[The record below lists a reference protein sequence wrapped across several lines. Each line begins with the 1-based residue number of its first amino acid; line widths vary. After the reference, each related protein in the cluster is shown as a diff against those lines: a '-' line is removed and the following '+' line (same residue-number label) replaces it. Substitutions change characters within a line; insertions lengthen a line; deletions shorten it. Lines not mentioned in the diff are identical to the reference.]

1 MKALAVFSAV
11 LSVVNGV
18 CFRAQCWPVC
28 LPVTP
33 CAHLRNA
40 CASAG
45 FTVQPLALRSTST
58 KPDVR
63 MMPFPVNRP
72 WVGTW
77 PSSFSTPSYS
87 DDPPSAEAAV
97 NSLTLALQTA
107 SCGTYKMT
115 YTKDEAA
122 KEAIERAIEAADAA
136 AVDPEKLRVAREVI
150 ASLEALPPIRGLV
163 QGRGPFGDVQIA
175 LFGCGR
181 RVKSRACA
189 RKKFAVWESHS

>member
-1 MKALAVFSAV
+1 MFSPWWVSKLRRHRSVLVAAILAAVKMKGLVVFSVV
-11 LSVVNGV
+11 LSGVEGV
-18 CFRAQCWPVC
+18 CFRLVLARVFPLHPALTHSPSCV
-28 LPVTP
+28 
-33 CAHLRNA
+33 RNV

-45 FTVQPLALRSTST
+45 FTVQPLALRSTSFT
-58 KPDVR
+58 PAVR

-77 PSSFSTPSYS
+77 PSSFSTPAYN

-122 KEAIERAIEAADAA
+122 RDAIERAIEAAEAA
-136 AVDPEKLRVAREVI
+136 AVDPEKLRVAREVV
-150 ASLEALPPIRGLV
+150 ASQALPPMRLGIR
-163 QGRGPFGDVQIA
+163 F
-175 LFGCGR
+175 
-181 RVKSRACA
+181 
-189 RKKFAVWESHS
+189 W

>member
-45 FTVQPLALRSTST
+45 FTVQPLALRSPTST
-58 KPDVR
+58 KPVVR

-150 ASLEALPPIRGLV
+150 ASQALPPIRLGI
-163 QGRGPFGDVQIA
+163 RF
-175 LFGCGR
+175 
-181 RVKSRACA
+181 
-189 RKKFAVWESHS
+189 W

>member
-1 MKALAVFSAV
+1 M
-11 LSVVNGV
+11 
-18 CFRAQCWPVC
+18 
-28 LPVTP
+28 
-33 CAHLRNA
+33 
-40 CASAG
+40 
-45 FTVQPLALRSTST
+45 QPLALRSPSSI
-58 KPDVR
+58 KPVVR

-122 KEAIERAIEAADAA
+122 KDAIERAIEAADAA
-136 AVDPEKLRVAREVI
+136 AVDREMHI
-150 ASLEALPPIRGLV
+150 FSLVR
-163 QGRGPFGDVQIA
+163 
-175 LFGCGR
+175 GCGP
-181 RVKSRACA
+181 
-189 RKKFAVWESHS
+189 AVDDIP